1 MRTTLLL
8 GALALVLVLLTGC
21 LAGPN
26 EMRGTEDDDGSV
38 AGFLKGLWHG
48 IISPITFIV
57 SLFTKRV
64 HFYEV
69 HNNGNWYN
77 LGFVLGAGILFGGGA
92 GARRRRRREA

>member
-1 MRTTLLL
+1 MRRI
-8 GALALVLVLLTGC
+8 ALIAVVLCAIVLLTGC

-26 EMRGTEDDDGSV
+26 DLARTPREGDSV
-38 AGFLKGLWHG
+38 AGFWRGLWHG
-48 IISPITFIV
+48 IISPVTFIV
-57 SLFTKRV
+57 SLFVKSV

-92 GARRRRRREA
+92 ASRHRSKD